1 MPAIRYPLS
10 AIRCRGAKRAAHSFT
25 QVCAQLGVEQRLTRP
40 NHPWTNGQVERI
52 NRTIK
57 EATVKRYHYDS
68 HDCFRNHLDCF
79 LKAYNFARRL
89 KALNG
94 STPHQ
99 YICNLY
105 DSEENHRFH
114 LNPYHH
120 FAGPNT

>member
-1 MPAIRYPLS
+1 MANRASPPPL
-10 AIRCRGAKRAAHSFT
+10 T
-25 QVCAQLGVEQRLTRP
+25 
-40 NHPWTNGQVERI
+40 
-52 NRTIK
+52 
-57 EATVKRYHYDS
+57 
-68 HDCFRNHLDCF
+68 
-79 LKAYNFARRL
+79 ARRL

-120 FAGPNT
+120 FAGPNTYPVDFGGATSKISDHCRSLVNICA